1 MMEGNSNFRR
11 VGVIGAGNTG
21 SQVAGQLARRQDVA
35 EIVLCDGQIY
45 TSENVRC
52 QEIDRED
59 VGLAKAEAT
68 GRRLRKIREDLKVT
82 GVVDRVENVPW
93 GLFRGDLIVGCV
105 DSKGSRAA
113 IGLMARRMGVTYVD
127 VAIRADG
134 LLARV
139 DVYGAGAG
147 DACIECGFSEGDYQQ
162 ITRSYACDGEVKE
175 ATGASAALGGLA
187 ASLAA
192 LECGKILERGVSG
205 DLVGKQI
212 VVEAERHHV
221 YLNSLRRNPHCRFD
235 HRVWE
240 IGRKR
245 VGTLGEI
252 VRGVGYPSKYEDP
265 HPSCR
270 NHRKR
275 TGRVPPEYQG
285 RGKKEGRGIRGI
297 AVEGKSWITRVVCR
311 GCGEERK
318 VVMLQGRGKGMG
330 TCEKCGG
337 VVQPLGFG
345 MVPRLEI
352 GAGLAERGIGDV
364 GLLSGDV
371 VSVGDGEGEEY
382 FELVGAE
389 G

>member
-1 MMEGNSNFRR
+1 MSGQNSKLKG
-11 VGVIGAGNTG
+11 VGVIGNGNVG
-21 SQVAGQLARRQDVA
+21 SQLAVQIARRDDVG
-35 EIVLCDGQIY
+35 EIVLCDDQVY
-45 TSENVRC
+45 TNENVRC

-59 VGLAKAEAT
+59 VGLAKAEALA
-68 GRRLRKIREDLKVT
+68 RRLRKIRENLKVT
-82 GVVDRVENVPW
+82 AIVDRVENVPA
-93 GLFRGDLIVGCV
+93 GRFKEHLIVGCV
-105 DSKGSRAA
+105 DMKLSRAE
-113 IGLMARRMGVTYVD
+113 INRIRCRLGLACLD

-147 DACIECGFSEGDYQQ
+147 DACIECAFTERDYQQ
-162 ITRSYACDGEVKE
+162 ISRSYACDGGVKDAP

-187 ASLAA
+187 ASLAV
-192 LECGKILERGVSG
+192 LECGKILERGMSS

-212 VVEAERHHV
+212 VIEAERHHV
-221 YLNSLRRNPHCRFD
+221 YVNSLRRNPGCRFD

-252 VRGVGYPSKYEDP
+252 VVGGP
-265 HPSCR
+265 
-270 NHRKR
+270 
-275 TGRVPPEYQG
+275 
-285 RGKKEGRGIRGI
+285 KKGI

-311 GCGEERK
+311 GCGDQRR
-318 VVMLQGRGKGMG
+318 VVMLQGREKGMG
-330 TCEKCGG
+330 KCEKCGG
-337 VVQPLGFG
+337 DVQPLGFG

-352 GAGLAERGIGDV
+352 CGELAERGIGDV

-371 VSVGDGEGEEY
+371 VSVGDGEGEE
-382 FELVGAE
+382 FIELVGAGVE